1 LYQNNGGDVVVGVEE
16 HNPAPAAWCLG
27 DEYAA
32 DYRGMDLWGSVVT
45 EKSGAGGIGP
55 APEKRETEQQDV
67 APVNQRAV
75 R

>member
-1 LYQNNGGDVVVGVEE
+1 
-16 HNPAPAAWCLG
+16 
-27 DEYAA
+27 
-32 DYRGMDLWGSVVT
+32 MDLWGSVVT